1 MKFVAF
7 VLMTLALVLGPHAR
21 SAFGQQQPAS
31 PVSPFVAFDR
41 ACAACHERGNSDK
54 APDRGVLRNMTA
66 QAVYK
71 AITGGTTHAALTA
84 SDAAKRSLAEFVTG
98 QRMDIASLAD
108 AKVMPN
114 RCPAN
119 SPLPDPSSGPVW
131 NGWATDFSNT
141 RFQPAKDAGLTAD
154 QVSRLK
160 LKWSFGLPGTMGVNS
175 QPTVAGGR
183 LFMQADTG
191 YLYALDAKGGCV
203 YWSFL
208 ADGAMRGAITIG
220 PGRGGQVLY
229 FGDSKANVYA
239 VNASTGKS
247 IWKVSVEDHPLSRVT
262 GGLQLYE
269 GRLYVPVASLE
280 DPTGSREHYPCCTF
294 RGSVVALDAATG
306 RRIWKT
312 YTIAAPPKPRAKKAN
327 GVQLWSGAGAGIWS
341 SPTID
346 PMRRALYV
354 GTGNGFTEPA
364 PATTDAVMAFDMDTG
379 KILWS
384 MQGLK
389 GDAFVEEC
397 GESNPNC
404 PKKIGPDWDFGDSP
418 ILKTLPNGR
427 RILVAGQKSGDVW
440 GLDPDQKGAVVWKTT
455 IADTTPTIAG
465 QIVWGGAADDQHAY
479 FGLNSGGVV
488 ALGLADG
495 KRTWLNPLTPPAA
508 RAKYHGEDAAVS
520 MIPGVVFSSGWDG
533 MLRALA
539 TDSGRVLWSF
549 DMAREFKTVNGVKA
563 NGGSMATAGPVIA
576 GGMVFTGSGYV
587 SNGVEDGMPGNV
599 LLAFSAE

>member
-1 MKFVAF
+1 VTKTVAF
-7 VLMTLALVLGPHAR
+7 FTSVLALMLPHAR
-21 SAFGQQQPAS
+21 SASGQQSP
-31 PVSPFVAFDR
+31 PVSPFVAFDQ
-41 ACAACHERGNSDK
+41 ACDACHERGNSDK
-54 APDRGVLRNMTA
+54 APDRGVLRTKTA
-66 QAVYK
+66 EAIYR
-71 AITGGTTHAALTA
+71 AITAGTTHATLKLDD
-84 SDAAKRSLAEFVTG
+84 SAKRSLAEFVSG
-98 QRMDIASLAD
+98 RRMDIAKVAD

-114 RCPAN
+114 PCGTN
-119 SPLPDPSSGPVW
+119 QPLADPSTGPMW
-131 NGWATDFSNT
+131 NGWAANLTNT
-141 RFQPAKDAGLTAD
+141 RFQPANSAGLSAA
-154 QVSRLK
+154 QVPKLK
-160 LKWSFGLPGTMGVNS
+160 LKWAFGLPGTNGVNS
-175 QPTVAGGR
+175 QPTIAGGR
-183 LFMQADTG
+183 LFIQVDTG
-191 YLYALDAKGGCV
+191 YVYALNAASGCV
-203 YWSFL
+203 YWSFA

-220 PGRGGQVLY
+220 PGSGGQVLY

-247 IWKVSVEDHPLSRVT
+247 IWKVSVDDHPLSRVT

-269 GRLYVPVASLE
+269 SRLYVPVASLE

-294 RGSVVALDAATG
+294 RGSVVALDAGTG

-312 YTIAAPPKPRAKKAN
+312 YAIPDPPRPRQKKPN

-346 PMRRALYV
+346 AMRRALYV

-364 PATTDAVMAFDMDTG
+364 PPTTDAVMAFDLDTG
-379 KILWS
+379 KVLWS
-384 MQGLK
+384 VQALK
-389 GDAFVEEC
+389 DDAFVEEC
-397 GESNPNC
+397 GQANANC

-418 ILKTLPNGR
+418 ILKTLPGGR

-440 GLDPDQKGAVVWKTT
+440 GYDPDQKGAVVWKTT
-455 IADTTPTIAG
+455 VADTTPTIAG
-465 QIVWGGAADDQHAY
+465 QIVWGGAADDEQAY

-488 ALGLADG
+488 ALRLADG
-495 KRTWLNPLTPPAA
+495 KRTWLNPLTPPAP

-539 TDSGRVLWSF
+539 TDSGRVLWSY
-549 DMAREFKTVNGVKA
+549 DMVQEFKTVNGVKA
-563 NGGSMATAGPVIA
+563 KGGSMATAGPVIA

-587 SNGVEDGMPGNV
+587 SNGVEDGMPGNA

>member
-1 MKFVAF
+1 MKFLTVVP
-7 VLMTLALVLGPHAR
+7 VLMALALCAQPR
-21 SAFGQQQPAS
+21 SAYGQQAPA
-31 PVSPFVAFDR
+31 PPESPFVAFDR
-41 ACAACHERGNSDK
+41 ACGACHERGNSDK

-66 QAVYK
+66 EAIYQAIGK
-71 AITGGTTHAALTA
+71 GSAHASLMLT
-84 SDAAKRSLAEFVTG
+84 DQAKRSLAQFVSG
-98 QRMDIASLAD
+98 RRMDIARIAD
-108 AKVMPN
+108 ASVMPN
-114 RCPAN
+114 RCSAN
-119 SPLPDPSSGPVW
+119 PPLADPSGGPMW
-131 NGWATDFSNT
+131 NGWAANLANT
-141 RFQPAKDAGLTAD
+141 RFQPAEGAGLSPTK
-154 QVSRLK
+154 VPRLK
-160 LKWSFGLPGTMGVNS
+160 LKWSFGLPGANGVNS
-175 QPTVAGGR
+175 QPTIAGGR
-183 LFMQADTG
+183 LFIAVDTG
-191 YLYALDAKGGCV
+191 YLYALNAATGCV
-203 YWSFL
+203 YWSYA

-220 PGRGGQVLY
+220 PGSGGQALY

-239 VNASTGKS
+239 VSASTGKS
-247 IWKVSVEDHPLSRVT
+247 IWKVSVDDHPLSRVT

-280 DPTGSREHYPCCTF
+280 DPSGSRDHYPCCTF
-294 RGSVVALDAATG
+294 RGSVVALDALTG

-312 YTIAAPPKPRAKKAN
+312 YTIADPPRPRQKKPN

-341 SPTID
+341 APTID
-346 PMRRALYV
+346 PSRRALYV

-364 PATTDAVMAFDMDTG
+364 PPTTDAVMAFDMDTG
-379 KILWS
+379 KVLWS
-384 MQGLK
+384 VQALK

-397 GESNPNC
+397 GQANLNC
-404 PKKIGPDWDFGDSP
+404 PTKIGPDWDFGDSP
-418 ILKTLPNGR
+418 ILRTLPTGR

-440 GLDPDQKGAVVWKTT
+440 GYDPDQKGAVVWRAT

-465 QIVWGGAADDQHAY
+465 QIVWGGAADDQQAY

-488 ALGLADG
+488 ALRLSDG
-495 KRTWLNPLTPPAA
+495 KRMWLNPLTPPPA

-520 MIPGVVFSSGWDG
+520 MMPGVVFSSGWDG

-549 DMAREFKTVNGVKA
+549 DMAQPYQTVNGVKA
-563 NGGSMATAGPVIA
+563 KGGSMATAGPVVA